1 MAKLSLLQLRGA
13 KDLIQEAVEAGVTA
27 TEQLHLAIARKPYA
41 LLARVDV
48 IAGPV
53 QAVELIQQT
62 ITGGVY
68 RAIRVANRMT
78 GAIATQIIDR
88 LDATENRTGKLW

>member
-1 MAKLSLLQLRGA
+1 MARLSLPQIRGA

-27 TEQLHLAIARKPYA
+27 TEQTHLAIARKPYA
-41 LLARVDV
+41 LLAKIDA

-53 QAVELIQQT
+53 QVVELIQQT

-68 RAIRVANRMT
+68 YALRVANRLT
-78 GAIATQIIDR
+78 GAIATQVIDR
-88 LDATENRTGKLW
+88 LDATEDRTGKFW